1 MKKRVQWTAALGAA
15 LLACGVA
22 HAQDAPAAATPEQ
35 QFAASPAQTGQ
46 AVATANTRGKT
57 RQQVKNEYIEAV
69 RSGELKE
76 LNREFYSH
84 H

>member
-22 HAQDAPAAATPEQ
+22 HAQDAPTTPELQ
-35 QFAASPAQTGQ
+35 LAASPAQTGQ
-46 AVATANTRGKT
+46 AAATANTRGKT
-57 RQQVKNEYIEAV
+57 RQQIKDEYIEAV

-76 LNREFYSH
+76 LNREFYAH